1 MILSLLGGLALFLY
15 GMHMMSTG
23 LESAAGDRMKT
34 ILEKLT
40 SNPILGVVVGAL
52 ITAVIQ
58 SSSATTVMVVGFVN
72 SQLMTLQQAVWI
84 IMGANIGTTITGQLV
99 ALNASEIAPVLAII
113 GVIMVTFL
121 KNKKVK

>member
-58 SSSATTVMVVGFVN
+58 SSSATLFAPESVDIAANQDERGFDFGGN
-72 SQLMTLQQAVWI
+72 
-84 IMGANIGTTITGQLV
+84 
-99 ALNASEIAPVLAII
+99 
-113 GVIMVTFL
+113 
-121 KNKKVK
+121 KNPWR

>member
-84 IMGANIGTTITGQLV
+84 IMGANIGTTITG
-99 ALNASEIAPVLAII
+99 
-113 GVIMVTFL
+113 
-121 KNKKVK
+121 